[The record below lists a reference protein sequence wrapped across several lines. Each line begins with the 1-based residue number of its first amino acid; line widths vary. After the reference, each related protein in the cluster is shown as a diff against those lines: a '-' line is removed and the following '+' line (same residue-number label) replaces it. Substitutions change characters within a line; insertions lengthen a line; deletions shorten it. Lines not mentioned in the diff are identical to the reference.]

1 MSNDTFRLRLST
13 RAVAETDT
21 ATHLIE
27 QKERLES
34 AIQEGDS
41 SLSIDL
47 SKAFLESV
55 FKTIISD
62 REETP
67 NLGKDFY
74 PLFNDVKQH
83 VPFSKNDD
91 ISQKVSRLAGSIVN
105 VTNELRNRYGAA
117 SHGDDGYHENPLR
130 MAEVEFVLSSVDGL
144 AAFLYKKHRET
155 LEPDTHHRIQY
166 DDYPD
171 FNDWLDGQFD
181 GFSLKLSEKINIEYT
196 ASQMLFSQDP
206 SGYREMLIQFT
217 STEEE
222 DDDE

>member
-1 MSNDTFRLRLST
+1 MPENTFRLILST
-13 RAVAETDT
+13 RAIAETDK

-34 AIQEGDS
+34 AIQDGDS

-62 REETP
+62 RDENP
-67 NLGKDFY
+67 NLNKDFY

-83 VPFSKNDD
+83 IPFSANED
-91 ISQKVSRLAGSIVN
+91 IAQKVSRLAGSIVN

-117 SHGDDGYHENPLR
+117 SHGDDGYHDNPLR
-130 MAEVEFVLSSVDGL
+130 MAEVEFILSSVDGL

-181 GFSLKLSEKINIEYT
+181 GFSIRLSERINIEYT

-206 SGYREMLIQFT
+206 SVYREMLIQFT
-217 STEEE
+217 SSEEG
-222 DDDE
+222 DDE

>member
-1 MSNDTFRLRLST
+1 MVDTFRLSLST
-13 RAVAETDT
+13 RAIAETDT

-34 AIQEGDS
+34 AIQDGDS

-47 SKAFLESV
+47 SKAFLESI

-62 REETP
+62 REEIP
-67 NLGKDFY
+67 NLEKDFY
-74 PLFNDVKQH
+74 PLFRDVKEH
-83 VPFSKNDD
+83 VVFSDNGD
-91 ISQKVSRLAGSIVN
+91 ISEKISRLAGSIVN

-117 SHGDDGYHENPLR
+117 SHGDDGYHENPLK
-130 MAEVEFVLSSVDGL
+130 MAEVEFVLSSIDGL
-144 AAFLYKKHRET
+144 SAFLYKKHRET
-155 LEPDTHHRIQY
+155 LEPDTHHRVQY
-166 DDYPD
+166 DDYPE
-171 FNDWLDGQFD
+171 FNDWLDEQFD
-181 GFSLKLSEKINIEYT
+181 GFSMQLSEKINIQYT

-206 SGYREMLIQFT
+206 SSYREMLIQYT

>member
-1 MSNDTFRLRLST
+1 MTDNAFRLRLST
-13 RAVAETDT
+13 GAIAETV
-21 ATHLIE
+21 AARHLIE

-34 AIQEGDS
+34 AIQGGDA

-62 REETP
+62 RENDP

-83 VPFSKNDD
+83 VAFSQNDD
-91 ISQKVSRLAGSIVN
+91 IAGKISRLAGSIVN
-105 VTNELRNRYGAA
+105 VTNELRNKYGAA

-130 MAEVEFVLSSVDGL
+130 MREVEFVLSSVDGL

-155 LEPDTHHRIQY
+155 LEPDTHQRIQY

-171 FNDWLDGQFD
+171 FNDWFDGQFD
-181 GFSLKLSEKINIEYT
+181 GFSLRLSEKINIEYT
-196 ASQMLFSQDP
+196 ASQMLFSQDLE
-206 SGYREMLIQFT
+206 GYREMLIQYT
-217 STEEE
+217 STEEG
-222 DDDE
+222 DDE

>member
-1 MSNDTFRLRLST
+1 MVDTFRLSLST
-13 RAVAETDT
+13 RAIAETDT

-34 AIQEGDS
+34 AIQDGDS

-47 SKAFLESV
+47 SKAFLETI

-67 NLGKDFY
+67 NIEKDFY
-74 PLFNDVKQH
+74 PLFKDVKEH
-83 VPFSKNDD
+83 VVFSENGD
-91 ISQKVSRLAGSIVN
+91 ISEKISRLAGSIVN

-117 SHGDDGYHENPLR
+117 SHGDDGYNENPLK
-130 MAEVEFVLSSVDGL
+130 MAEVEFVLSSIDGL
-144 AAFLYKKHRET
+144 SAFLYKKHRET
-155 LEPDTHHRIQY
+155 LELGTHHRVQY
-166 DDYPD
+166 VDYPE
-171 FNDWLDGQFD
+171 FNDWLDEQFD
-181 GFSLKLSEKINIEYT
+181 GFSMQLSEKINIQYT

-206 SGYREMLIQFT
+206 SSYREMLIQYT